1 MWKKFLSV
9 MAIVGLLAA
18 QTALAADPVPGDGPS
33 PYTPLLSS
41 VTVTPSTFN
50 PTAGET
56 TTLRI
61 SVSQPVYVG
70 VKVLKG
76 EDSSVVMTVAPSMLI
91 QPATGKNISYTG
103 KVNGSVLADGKYFFY
118 LSATDV
124 SGNTIEYKR
133 IAFNINS
140 TPVVEN
146 LTVKSLT
153 VGSNGVFDL
162 TKDSKIG
169 FNFEVNKTS
178 TVALVIKNTAGEV
191 ISTLSSLT
199 NVNTGTFEWDGRDS
213 SNRFVEAGTY
223 TAALTATAGTETAS
237 KSVNFTVKYDGV
249 VDSTIIKNVILDPN
263 PWDPSEEDLEI
274 EWELAKDVRKF
285 SLTAIR
291 DDGKKIELW
300 EDEDMDADDYKF
312 EWNGLDDD
320 DDYIREGVWVLEIK
334 ADNDV
339 LRPSVMVK
347 YSVPSIYDDIFVTKT
362 SFDNTI
368 GESTYVVFR
377 TEDASLV
384 TVDVLKS
391 NNKKIETL
399 MDEKE
404 VSKNKWYA
412 VKWDGTDDDG
422 DEVVEGTYKFRV
434 TAANKANTNIKSSR
448 IVEVTVEEDTV
459 SSGKS
464 NVTNDY
470 IYPVIFS
477 KNATSSVELGFKIDE
492 EAEVTVEIFK
502 GTKTSNP
509 EITLMKNQ
517 TLTAKDYKMIWD
529 GKDKDGKKLDNN
541 TKYSYLITTK
551 VGGSSSKTDK
561 ERGFFVIGEEGGS
574 TTVTPP
580 TPPETEDCGFW
591 DVKSTSPYCEA
602 IAWAKSAGIFGGY
615 PDKSFRQYSY
625 INRAESLKVVLE
637 AFNVAILPDD
647 YTNLGFTDVDKGAWY
662 MKYIRTGKF
671 YGMVHGYG
679 STTLVKPAQ
688 EINRVELLKYVL
700 EAAETLN
707 GYKVPVCNTKYY
719 PDAANTGWYKDY
731 VCLAHDY
738 DLYNTYSGYFY
749 PGNAVMRGEV
759 ALLLYRLNEAGLLK
773 K

>member
-1 MWKKFLSV
+1 MWKKILSV

-41 VTVTPSTFN
+41 VTVAPSTFN

-56 TTLRI
+56 TNLRI

-70 VKVLKG
+70 VKVIKG
-76 EDSSVVMTVAPSMLI
+76 EDYSVVKIVTPSILV
-91 QPATGKNISYTG
+91 QPSTGKNIVYDG
-103 KVNGSVLADGKYFFY
+103 KINGSVLANGNYFFY

-133 IAFNINS
+133 ISFNVNS
-140 TPVVEN
+140 TPVVED

-213 SNRFVEAGTY
+213 SNRLVEAGTY

-249 VDSTIIKNVILDPN
+249 VDSYIIKNVILDPN
-263 PWDPSEEDLEI
+263 PWDPSEDDLEI
-274 EWELAKDVRKF
+274 EWELAEDVKKF

-300 EDEDMDADDYKF
+300 EDEDMDADDYDF
-312 EWNGLDDD
+312 DWNGLDDD
-320 DDYIREGVWVLEIK
+320 DDYIREGVWILEIK
-334 ADNDV
+334 ADNDIQ
-339 LRPSVMVK
+339 RPSVMVK
-347 YSVPSIYDDIFVTKT
+347 YSVPSIYDDVFVTKT

-377 TEDASLV
+377 TEDSSLV

-391 NNKKIETL
+391 NNKEIETL

-422 DEVVEGTYKFRV
+422 DEVNEGTYKFRV
-434 TAANKANTNIKSSR
+434 TAANKANSDIKSSR

-464 NVTNDY
+464 NITNDY

-477 KNATSSVELGFKIDE
+477 KNTTSSVELGFEIDE

-517 TLTAKDYKMIWD
+517 TLQAKDYKMIWD
-529 GKDKDGKKLDNN
+529 GRDDDGKKLDNN

-561 ERGFFVIGEEGGS
+561 ERGYFVVGEEGG
-574 TTVTPP
+574 VDDPTPP
-580 TPPETEDCGFW
+580 TPPETQDCGFW
-591 DVKSTSPYCEA
+591 DVTTSSPYCTA
-602 IAWAKSAGIFGGY
+602 IAWAKSEGIINGY
-615 PDKSFRQYSY
+615 PDGSFRQYSF
-625 INRAESLKVVLE
+625 INRVESLKVALK
-637 AFNVAILPDD
+637 AFNVSILPDD
-647 YTNLGFTDVDKGAWY
+647 RTNLGFKDLIIGEWY
-662 MKYIRTGKF
+662 MKYVRTGKF

-679 STTLVKPAQ
+679 STKLVKPAE
-688 EINRVELLKYVL
+688 EINRVELLKFVL
-700 EAAETLN
+700 EAAESVK
-707 GYKVPVCNTKYY
+707 GYKVPVCNATYY
-719 PDAANTGWYKDY
+719 PDATDGWYRSY

-738 DLYNTYSGYFY
+738 DLYATYSGYFY
-749 PGNAVMRGEV
+749 PGNKVMRGEV
-759 ALLLYRLNEAGLLK
+759 ALLLYRLNEAGLLQ
-773 K
+773 